1 MMSYLGK
8 IKNRLHS
15 AAQNGK
21 SKLYNLIVLAVNS
34 YPRTYLGFITAFA
47 ITGFAYILLFPVLII
62 ISLLNIH
69 EALTFNDALDWKTA
83 SIWLLLCIIAGLVTF
98 RAAKVKANTPAG
110 LTLTQDKAPELFKT
124 VQQFDAQR
132 KRPLIHRI
140 VITGNYE
147 LDIVKTPEWPLPV
160 ASTNT
165 MIIGL
170 PVLQALA
177 PKQFECVMARRIGH
191 FSKRENPLTNW
202 LCQLRKIWQHYNRLY
217 ARQNDFGIEPLK
229 WFFAAY
235 EPFYTATSV
244 FAARRDELD
253 ADTYAMTLY
262 NDEDVREMVTA
273 DAVCRSY
280 IQNQYWPAVYK
291 IAAIDKKSLPTPH
304 AKMASAVHASLK
316 GDRLSDSIEKTY
328 EAKPSSH
335 DTIPA
340 LQDRLA
346 NIGHARPCMKASSAE
361 NAAMHYLGAS
371 VNNVVTLIDKLW
383 LQSFLQQRKMQVSQS
398 QEKALSEQASRA

>member
-1 MMSYLGK
+1 MSYIRR
-8 IKNRLHS
+8 IKNRLHK

-21 SKLYNLIVLAVNS
+21 SKLYNLVESAVKN
-34 YPRTYLGFITAFA
+34 YPRAYLGFITAFA
-47 ITGFAYILLFPVLII
+47 IAGFGYILLFPVLII

-69 EALTFNDALDWKTA
+69 EALTFNDALDWQTA
-83 SIWLLLCIIAGLVTF
+83 SIWLLISLIAGLVTF

-110 LTLTQDKAPELFKT
+110 LTLTEDKAPELFKT
-124 VQQFDAQR
+124 VQQFNAEC
-132 KRPLIHRI
+132 KRPAIHRI

-147 LDIVKTPEWPLPV
+147 LDIVRTPKWAIPV
-160 ASTNT
+160 WSTNT
-165 MIIGL
+165 LIVGL

-177 PKQFECVMARRIGH
+177 PKQFECVLARRIGH

-229 WFFAAY
+229 WFFAVYA
-235 EPFYTATSV
+235 PFYTATSV

-262 NDEDVREMVTA
+262 NDEQVREMVTA

-291 IAAIDKKSLPTPH
+291 IASIDRKSLPAPH
-304 AKMASAVHASLK
+304 TKMASAVHASLQ
-316 GDRLSDSIEKTY
+316 GDRLGDLIEKTY
-328 EAKPSSH
+328 AAKPSWQ
-335 DTIPA
+335 DTIPS
-340 LQDRLA
+340 LRDRLA
-346 NIGHARPCMKASSAE
+346 NIGHARPHMEENIAE
-361 NAAMHYLGAS
+361 NAAVHYLGAS
-371 VNNVVTLIDKLW
+371 MKNVVTLIDKLW
-383 LQSFLQQRKMQVSQS
+383 LQSFLQQRKIQRSKS
-398 QEKALSEQASRA
+398 QEKALAEQTSSA